1 MVNLVRS
8 ARTVQVNIL
17 EAKTN
22 FSQLLA
28 AVAAGEEVIIANR
41 GKPVARLVPMPTKP
55 HRTTG
60 FGALAGKMWVA
71 DDWDSPE
78 TNAAINQIMIDSAN
92 RFDPL
97 IDPPKK
103 KQSKRAPLKVAT
115 KRAKE

>member
-1 MVNLVRS
+1 M
-8 ARTVQVNIL
+8 QVNIL

-41 GKPVARLVPMPTKP
+41 GKPVAMLMPIPTKL

-60 FGALAGKMWVA
+60 FGIWKDKIRVA

-78 TNAAINQIMIDSAN
+78 TNAAINQLFIDSAN

-97 IDPPKK
+97 IDPPPKAK
-103 KQSKRAPLKVAT
+103 AHPKVRAAN
-115 KRAKE
+115 AKHGG

>member
-1 MVNLVRS
+1 M
-8 ARTVQVNIL
+8 QVNIL
-17 EAKTN
+17 EAKTH

-41 GKPVARLVPMPTKP
+41 GKPVAMLMPIPTKP

-78 TNAAINQIMIDSAN
+78 TNAAINQIMIDAAN
-92 RFDPL
+92 RYDPL
-97 IDPPKK
+97 IDPPPRK
-103 KQSKRAPLKVAT
+103 SKRVAPQSA
-115 KRAKE
+115 AKHAR

>member
-1 MVNLVRS
+1 M
-8 ARTVQVNIL
+8 QVNIL

-41 GKPVARLVPMPTKP
+41 GKPVAMLVSMPTKP

-97 IDPPKK
+97 LDPPLKK
-103 KQSKRAPLKVAT
+103 SKRVVPQSI
-115 KRAKE
+115 AKNTR

>member
-1 MVNLVRS
+1 M
-8 ARTVQVNIL
+8 QVNIL

-41 GKPVARLVPMPTKP
+41 GKPVAMLTPIPSKP

-78 TNAAINQIMIDSAN
+78 TNAAINQIMIDAAN
-92 RFDPL
+92 RYDPL
-97 IDPPKK
+97 IDPPPRK
-103 KQSKRAPLKVAT
+103 SKRVAPLSAA
-115 KRAKE
+115 KRAR

>member
-1 MVNLVRS
+1 M
-8 ARTVQVNIL
+8 QVNIL

-41 GKPVARLVPMPTKP
+41 GKPVAMLTSIPAKP

-60 FGALAGKMWVA
+60 FGSLAGKMWVA

-78 TNAAINQIMIDSAN
+78 TNAAINQMYIDSAN
-92 RFDPL
+92 RYDPL
-97 IDPPKK
+97 IDPPLKAR
-103 KQSKRAPLKVAT
+103 SRARIGVAPDMIGKRGK
-115 KRAKE
+115 

>member
-1 MVNLVRS
+1 M
-8 ARTVQVNIL
+8 QVNIL

-41 GKPVARLVPMPTKP
+41 GKPVAMLTPIPTKP

-60 FGALAGKMWVA
+60 FGIWKDKMWVA

-78 TNAAINQIMIDSAN
+78 TNAAINQMYIDSAN
-92 RFDPL
+92 RYDPL
-97 IDPPKK
+97 IDPPRKAK
-103 KQSKRAPLKVAT
+103 S
-115 KRAKE
+115 RAKVGVSPGKNGKRGK

>member
-1 MVNLVRS
+1 M
-8 ARTVQVNIL
+8 QVNIL

-41 GKPVARLVPMPTKP
+41 GKPVAILMPIPSKP

-60 FGALAGKMWVA
+60 FGALVGKMWVA

-78 TNAAINQIMIDSAN
+78 TNAAINQIMINAAN
-92 RFDPL
+92 QYDPL
-97 IDPPKK
+97 IDPPPRK
-103 KQSKRAPLKVAT
+103 SKRVVPRSAAN
-115 KRAKE
+115 RARK

>member
-1 MVNLVRS
+1 M
-8 ARTVQVNIL
+8 QVNIL

-41 GKPVARLVPMPTKP
+41 GKPVAMLTPIPSKP

-78 TNAAINQIMIDSAN
+78 TNAAINQIMIDAAN
-92 RFDPL
+92 RYDPL
-97 IDPPKK
+97 IDPPPRK
-103 KQSKRAPLKVAT
+103 SKRVAPQSTA
-115 KRAKE
+115 KRAR